1 MGTRSWWSNNARM
14 TNKEKANLFCQEW
27 LEGKPTFTITTS
39 GSTGTPKAIE
49 LRREQMIASAKKTI
63 QALDLREDMTSL
75 VCLDVNFV
83 AGKMMIVR
91 SLVAGMKMIVVEPT
105 ANPLSNL
112 DHSKIDFAALVPYQL
127 STILASNES
136 LNVDRIILGGAPI
149 SHELLSQI
157 KKIDSPVYATF
168 GMTETLSHIALQR
181 LNGRHG
187 QDYFEVLDG
196 IDISVDDRRCLVIKA
211 DYLDDIV
218 VTNDVVEL
226 LNKKQFRWL
235 GRWDNVINTGGVKVM
250 PEKIE
255 QEIDLLMLDNKY
267 FVTSLPH
274 EQLGQQ
280 VVLVFEGM
288 LTADQER
295 MVMEKIKERLSKY
308 EVPKQVLYC
317 TEFISTP
324 TQKIN
329 RAASIKNA
337 LPRPSH

>member
-1 MGTRSWWSNNARM
+1 M
-14 TNKEKANLFCQEW
+14 TNKEKADLFCQEW
-27 LEGKPTFTITTS
+27 LQGKSTFTITTS
-39 GSTGTPKAIE
+39 GSTGTPKTIE

-63 QALDLREDMTSL
+63 QALDLREGMTSL
-75 VCLDVNFV
+75 VCLDVNFI

-91 SLVAGMKMIVVEPT
+91 SLLAGMKMIVVEPI

-112 DHSKIDFAALVPYQL
+112 DPSKIDFAAFVPYQL
-127 STILASNES
+127 SAILASNES
-136 LNVDRIILGGAPI
+136 ANVGRIILGGAPI

-157 KKIDSPVYATF
+157 KRIDSAVYATF
-168 GMTETLSHIALQR
+168 GMTETLSHIALQQ
-181 LNGRHG
+181 LNGPHAK
-187 QDYFEVLDG
+187 DYFEVLEG
-196 IDISVDDRRCLVIKA
+196 IDISVDDRQCLVIKA
-211 DYLDDIV
+211 DYLNDVV

-226 LNKKQFRWL
+226 LNKKHFRWL

-255 QEIDLLMLDNKY
+255 KEIDLLMLDNKY
-267 FVTSLPH
+267 FVASLPH

-295 MVMEKIKERLSKY
+295 MVMERLKERLSKY
-308 EVPKQVLYC
+308 EAPKQVRYC
-317 TEFISTP
+317 AEFITTP

-329 RAASIKNA
+329 RTASMKNA